1 MSDTDSQLAD
11 RCRSGDRAAL
21 EAIYHE
27 YVDRVWRYGY
37 HRTRSREGAGEVVQ
51 ETFLRV
57 MRSISRFEGRSSLG
71 TWIFAIARS
80 VAIEMRRKSA
90 RDRASEPVVL
100 RLVPD
105 GDDPGD
111 SRDREEARE
120 SVRRALRCLPEA
132 QHDAIVLYELSGLT
146 IKETA
151 EVLGWSES
159 RVKTTLFRA
168 RRQMRDALKAAGG
181 EVLARWGT

>member
-1 MSDTDSQLAD
+1 MSDAESQLAA

-21 EAIYHE
+21 EEVYHE

-57 MRSISRFEGRSSLG
+57 IRSIDRFEGRSSLG

-80 VAIEMRRKSA
+80 VAIEIRRRSA
-90 RDRASEPVVL
+90 RDQVSEPLVL
-100 RLVPD
+100 RLVSD
-105 GDDPGD
+105 GNDPGEVP
-111 SRDREEARE
+111 DREQARE
-120 SVRRALRCLPEA
+120 SVRRAIRCLPGA

-146 IKETA
+146 IKEA
-151 EVLGWSES
+151 ADVLGWSEP

-168 RRQMRDALKAAGG
+168 RRRMRDELKAAGG
-181 EVLARWGT
+181 ELLARWGT